1 MFRFWRVNIAAQNW
15 DTRAKGKARDA
26 SEMAEKIYDVVG
38 IGNAIVDIIARCD
51 EGFLSK
57 HDLAKGF
64 MRLIDAAEAN
74 RLYEA
79 MGPAIERSGGSV
91 ANSIAG
97 LASFG
102 AKCGFIGRVAAD
114 QFGGIFRH
122 DIRSLGVDYD
132 TLPASDGAPTARCLI
147 LVTPDGER
155 TMNTFLGASV
165 DFTAD
170 DLDASLLEAAKI
182 VYLEGYLFDREEA
195 KAAFREAARLAK
207 ASGAKVAL
215 SLSDAFCVDR
225 EGADIVFA
233 NEKEITSLYQMNS
246 FEEASDMALKD
257 CEMAIL
263 TRSEAGS
270 VIVAQGE
277 TIEIPAESVA
287 HVVDVT
293 GAGDLYA
300 AGFLYGLT
308 KGEPLP
314 VCGSLGSL
322 AAAEVIG
329 HIGARPENSLR
340 KLAKQ
345 RGLIA

>member
-1 MFRFWRVNIAAQNW
+1 
-15 DTRAKGKARDA
+15 
-26 SEMAEKIYDVVG
+26 MAEKIYDVVG

-51 EGFLSK
+51 EGFLTK
-57 HDLAKGF
+57 HDLSKGF
-64 MRLIDAAEAN
+64 MRLIDAHEAA

-79 MGPAIERSGGSV
+79 MGPAIERSGGSA
-91 ANSIAG
+91 ANTIAG

-122 DIRSLGVDYD
+122 DIRSQGVAYE
-132 TLPASDGAPTARCLI
+132 TAPATEGAPTARCLI

-165 DFTAD
+165 GFTPE
-170 DLDASLLEAAKI
+170 DLDAAMLGAARI
-182 VYLEGYLFDREEA
+182 VYLEGYLFDKDEA
-195 KAAFREAARLAK
+195 KAAFRQAAKEAKK
-207 ASGAKVAL
+207 AGAKVAL
-215 SLSDAFCVDR
+215 SLSDAFCVDRHRADFQAFVR

-233 NEKEITSLYQMNS
+233 NEKEITSLYAVNS
-246 FEEASDMALKD
+246 FEEAADAALQN
-257 CEMAIL
+257 CEMAVL

-270 VIVAQGE
+270 VIVAAGE
-277 TIEIPAESVA
+277 TTEIAAWPVQE
-287 HVVDVT
+287 VVDVT

-308 KGEPLP
+308 RGASLAE
-314 VCGSLGSL
+314 CGRLGSL

-329 HIGARPENSLR
+329 HIGARPETPLR
-340 KLAKQ
+340 KLAKEN
-345 RGLIA
+345 GLIA